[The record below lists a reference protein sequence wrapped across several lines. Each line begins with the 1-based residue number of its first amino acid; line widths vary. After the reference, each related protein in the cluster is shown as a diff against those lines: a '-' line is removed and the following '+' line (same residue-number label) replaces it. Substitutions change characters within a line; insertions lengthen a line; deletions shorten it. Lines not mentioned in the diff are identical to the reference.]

1 METTAYELLSLSE
14 TVVIEPQDDTTG
26 VTALD
31 ATEAKELP
39 FVFVATTV
47 KV

>member
-1 METTAYELLSLSE
+1 METTAYELLSISG
-14 TVVIEPQDDTTG
+14 TDVIEPQDDTTG

-31 ATEAKELP
+31 ATEANELP
-39 FVFVATTV
+39 ITFVATTV

>member
-14 TVVIEPQDDTTG
+14 TDVIEPQADTG

-31 ATEAKELP
+31 ATDETELP
-39 FVFVATTV
+39 IAFVAITV